1 MQNDDHPIGSVL
13 TRREAVTLLAAAG
26 CSLLAGCSPVPG
38 QQASATRPGCVVR
51 PEQTEGP
58 YFVDERLNRS
68 DLRTD
73 PADGTITPGVPL
85 ELNIVVS
92 RLGADGCTLLA
103 GVLVDV
109 WHCDHLGVYSDA
121 EDSDYNTLGKK
132 FLRGYQVTD
141 AQGRAR
147 FKTIYPGWY
156 PSRTVHVHFKLRSA
170 PTARPG
176 FDFTSQLY
184 FDDALTDRVHAQV
197 PYAAR
202 GARRVR
208 NTRDGL
214 YRRGGSQLL
223 LPLTPSGAGYA
234 GTFDIALQDA

>member
-1 MQNDDHPIGSVL
+1 MQNDDHSSGYVL
-13 TRREAVTLLAAAG
+13 TRREAVALLAAAG
-26 CSLLAGCSPVPG
+26 CSLLAGRSPVSG
-38 QQASATRPGCVVR
+38 QPPRTPRPACVVR
-51 PEQTEGP
+51 PEQTGGP
-58 YFVDERLNRS
+58 FFMDERLKRS

-73 PADGTITPGVPL
+73 PAAGRVMPGVPL
-85 ELNIVVS
+85 NLTLAVS
-92 RLGADGCTLLA
+92 RFTEAGCVPLA
-103 GVLVDV
+103 GVVVDV
-109 WHCDHLGVYSDA
+109 WHCDHRGEYSDG
-121 EDSDYNTLGKK
+121 ENGET

-156 PSRTVHVHFKLRSA
+156 PSRTVHVHFKLHSA
-170 PTARPG
+170 PSVRPG

-184 FDDALTDRVHAQV
+184 FDDALTDQVHAQA

-202 GARRVR
+202 GARTVR

-214 YRRGGSQLL
+214 YRRDGSQLL
-223 LPLTPSGAGYA
+223 LALTPSGPGYT